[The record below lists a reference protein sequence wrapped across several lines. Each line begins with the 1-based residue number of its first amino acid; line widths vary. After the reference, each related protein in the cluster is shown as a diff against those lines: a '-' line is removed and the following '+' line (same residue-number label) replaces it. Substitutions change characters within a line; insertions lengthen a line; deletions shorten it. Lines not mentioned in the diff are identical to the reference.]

1 MSLLAFSFGDVPTGL
16 WHGLVGIWNYLYGTT
31 TGFSHAVGEFAFLQV
46 ALLTGVLASVACGVV
61 GSYVVV
67 RRITYLA
74 GGIAHCVLGGLGAA
88 YYLRVV
94 YKWQYYHPF
103 RGWEPLHPL
112 VGAVAA
118 ALVAAIIIGIVSLRG
133 RQREDTVIGALW
145 AIGMATGVLFIA
157 RTPGY
162 QVELMSY
169 LFGSILMVTQDDLW
183 LLAGLDVLIVGIGLL
198 FYNQLLAT
206 CFDEEFARLRG
217 IRVEFYYILL
227 LCLTALTVVLL
238 VSVVGIVMV
247 IALLTLPVAIA
258 GHFCRTLAQMMCV
271 SVLLSIAFTTAGLAV
286 SYGPNLPAG
295 ATTIL
300 LAGSVYVLVL
310 ILTRLPR
317 LRRRPPSLTVPPR
330 AGRTA

>member
-1 MSLLAFSFGDVPTGL
+1 ML
-16 WHGLVGIWNYLYGTT
+16 
-31 TGFSHAVGEFAFLQV
+31 EFLQALREQSFLQV
-46 ALLTGVLASVACGVV
+46 ALLTGLLASVACGVI

-88 YYLRVV
+88 QYLAVV
-94 YKWQYYHPF
+94 HGWKYYHPLY
-103 RGWEPLHPL
+103 GWQPLHPL
-112 VGAVAA
+112 IGAVVSALLAA
-118 ALVAAIIIGIVSLRG
+118 VIIGLVSLRG

-169 LFGSILMVTQDDLW
+169 LFGSILMVSHGDLW
-183 LLAGLDVLIVGIGLL
+183 LLIALDVLIVGIGLL
-198 FYNQLLAT
+198 FYNQLLAV

-217 IRVEFYYILL
+217 LRVEVYYILL

-247 IALLTLPVAIA
+247 IALLTLPVAGA
-258 GHFCRTLAQMMCV
+258 GHFCRTLWQLMLV
-271 SVLLSIAFTTAGLAV
+271 SALLSAVLTTAGLAL
-286 SYGPNLPAG
+286 SYAPALPPG
-295 ATTIL
+295 ATTIV
-300 LAGSVYVLVL
+300 LAGTVYVLVV
-310 ILTRLPR
+310 IGSRLPW
-317 LRRRPPSLTVPPR
+317 RRRARSEL
-330 AGRTA
+330 